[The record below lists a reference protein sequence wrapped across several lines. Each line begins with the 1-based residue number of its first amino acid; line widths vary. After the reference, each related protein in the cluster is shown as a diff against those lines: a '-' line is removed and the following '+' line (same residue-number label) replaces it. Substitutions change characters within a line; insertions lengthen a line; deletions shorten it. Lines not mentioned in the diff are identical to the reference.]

1 MDKVITGKDLA
12 ARDGCRDHLA
22 WIGKLSEHMRR
33 RNQLD
38 TPFTGKVSGEA
49 VEARIDAGRW
59 MADCPVC
66 GGVEYV
72 DPDEKVFYC
81 FQCGNHEVRG
91 DGRPVVFPEAREQ
104 IEKLVMTRPV
114 MKLRGRTAIE
124 REMQA
129 VPAVAGLG
137 RFWQPGTSAKDLA
150 AENEQGMKSRGG
162 R

>member
-1 MDKVITGKDLA
+1 MDSVITGKDLA
-12 ARDGCRDHLA
+12 ARDGCKDHRA
-22 WIGKLSEHMRR
+22 WILKLSEHMRR

-38 TPFTGKVSGEA
+38 TPFTGKVSGEV

-72 DPDEKVFYC
+72 DPDEQVFYC
-81 FQCGNHEVRG
+81 FQCGNREVNG

-114 MKLRGRTAIE
+114 MKMKGRTMIE
-124 REMQA
+124 REMLAVSA
-129 VPAVAGLG
+129 VPGLV
-137 RFWQPGTSAKDLA
+137 RSWRPGTSAKA
-150 AENEQGMKSRGG
+150 VAVENEKAMKSRGG